1 MFRSLNIKYALIL
14 ISVLSVVSCKT
25 AIDPVAPTPKMD
37 EPEKLATHPES
48 TVSIPIEM
56 SLKEYYGYAESQV
69 PTEFKGGEHPCEG
82 VSFDYFFKRNPFELS
97 ATNNKIAI
105 DVSGKYWI
113 KMSYCV
119 SCSDLV
125 TSQPI
130 CITPRI
136 PFSCGVSEPMR
147 RMSLQYT
154 TSFAL
159 TRDYSLETKTVLTD
173 LKAIDPCEVTVFKYD
188 ATDELLKEVRKA
200 LKDVA
205 KDIDKQLGQISFQ
218 KEAQSAWDM
227 LNKPIKVKD
236 FGVLHMNPSQVFLSQ
251 PKVNN
256 DSLFT
261 TLTLK
266 VSPIFDYNSVEAK
279 KELPDLN
286 IVEKPKS
293 DSFDL
298 NVLFKLNY
306 DSLST
311 TLQHYAGG
319 KQLTVKKKLLIFD
332 SLSITGADNNELI
345 IRVKFS
351 GSKKGILYL
360 RGTPKYD
367 PVEQSVEL
375 VNISYD
381 LATKSVLLK
390 TADWLFDDRII
401 QEIEKASKQDLKP
414 EFEKLRKSIN
424 DSFRYSLKEY
434 NVAGQV
440 KSIKVVDLVTRPDE
454 LRLLITATGNVKV
467 NNFGLKH

>member
-1 MFRSLNIKYALIL
+1 MKSFQWLCLSLIL
-14 ISVLSVVSCKT
+14 FTYSCKT
-25 AIDPVAPTPKMD
+25 TIEPVAPTPKMD

-56 SLKEYYGYAESQV
+56 SLKSYYSLAEKQV
-69 PTEFKGGEHPCEG
+69 PMEFKGGEHPCEG

-97 ATNNKIAI
+97 ASNNKIAI

-119 SCSDLV
+119 SCSDIV
-125 TSQPI
+125 TDKPV
-130 CITPRI
+130 CVVPRI

-154 TSFAL
+154 TSFDI
-159 TRDYSLETKTVLTD
+159 TPNYSLETKTILTD
-173 LKAIDPCEVTVFKYD
+173 LKAIDPCEVTVFNYD
-188 ATDELLKEVRKA
+188 ATDELIKEVRKS

-205 KDIDKQLGQISFQ
+205 KDIDKQLAEITFE
-218 KEAQSAWDM
+218 KEAESAWNM

-236 FGVLHMNPSQVFLSQ
+236 FGMLHMNPSAVFLSQ

-266 VSPIFDYNSVEAK
+266 VSPIFDYDGNETK

-286 IVEKPKS
+286 LVKTPKS

-298 NVLFKLNY
+298 NILFKLNY

-311 TLQHYAGG
+311 TLQRYAGG
-319 KQLTVKKKLLIFD
+319 KEMMVKNKLIIFD
-332 SLSITGADNNELI
+332 SLAITGADNSELI
-345 IRVKFS
+345 IKVNFS

-360 RGTPKYD
+360 KGTPKYD
-367 PVEQSVEL
+367 PLTESVEL
-375 VNISYD
+375 TNITYD

-401 QEIEKASKQDLKP
+401 QEIAKASKQNLKP

-424 DSFRYSLKEY
+424 DAFHYSLKEY
-434 NVAGQV
+434 NVKGQV
-440 KSIKVVDLVTRPDE
+440 NTIKVLDLVTRPDE
-454 LRLLITATGNVKV
+454 IRLLVTATGKVKL
-467 NNFGLKH
+467 NNFGL